1 MSFNEA
7 ELHRHCVHILN
18 QRRIKNKIVI
28 LCEGGIPQDKG
39 RPSPQSYSRMEQM
52 PDANFYKGCVPKCW
66 KQSLPEF
73 VICGDKRDVLD
84 TYSTLLQW
92 HEQGKDMGYLKS
104 EKLFAIVDL
113 DLQKQRIDDY
123 DFLDTDEIFLDLYD
137 EIRVNVK
144 TVSQHRIWV
153 TGLIYKEAY
162 FMIPELQAV
171 FDHWENALTYD
182 ERPLQLEGV
191 YLRMCNDIVD
201 DISIQN
207 SLPIVRDRI
216 RYCTGLDCSNTTQL
230 KDSWQQQFKNSQLPS
245 YEKEKLV
252 FALLRI
258 KQVKNYWHQIK
269 PPSYWT
275 GSIVEF
281 RDQLSLH
288 IADFYSRNYEDAKYH
303 ISFLLHNLY
312 VRLSE
317 STRS

>member
-7 ELHRHCVHILN
+7 ELHRHCNHILN

-28 LCEGGIPQDKG
+28 LCEGGIPQDNG

-73 VICGDKRDVLD
+73 VICGDKRNVLD
-84 TYSTLLQW
+84 TYYTLLQW
-92 HEQGKDMGYLKS
+92 HREGKDMGYLKP
-104 EKLFAIVDL
+104 ENLFAIVDL
-113 DLQKQRIDDY
+113 DLQKQQIDDY

-137 EIRVNVK
+137 EIRVNVQ
-144 TVSQHRIWV
+144 TASQHHIWV

-171 FDHWENALTYD
+171 FDNYENLPKYD
-182 ERPLQLEGV
+182 ERPLQLDDV
-191 YLRMCNDIVD
+191 YLSMCNDIED
-201 DISIQN
+201 DVSIQN

-216 RYCTGLDCSNTTQL
+216 RYCTGLDCADTAKL

-245 YEKEKLV
+245 SEKEKLV
-252 FALLRI
+252 FALLTI
-258 KQVKNYWHQIK
+258 KQVKDYWRKIQ
-269 PPSYWT
+269 PPSDWT
-275 GSIVEF
+275 GSIEIL
-281 RDQLSLH
+281 RDQLSLQ

-312 VRLSE
+312 ARLNE
-317 STRS
+317 STPS